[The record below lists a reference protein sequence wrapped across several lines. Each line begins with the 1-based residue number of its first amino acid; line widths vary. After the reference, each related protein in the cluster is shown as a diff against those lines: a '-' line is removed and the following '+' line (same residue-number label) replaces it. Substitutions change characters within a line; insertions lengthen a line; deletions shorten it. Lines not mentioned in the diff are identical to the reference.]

1 MSDVK
6 SKSEPPELT
15 LQQVRAAR
23 ALLAW
28 SQQDLAKAAKVAQS
42 TVADFERGVRQP
54 VPNNTAAMRNALV
67 DAGVNFLPGG
77 AVIGPPIPVI
87 KGAAKGSG
95 ARLIDATDLEQWA
108 ARRDAQGTFPML
120 LQKLVAATI
129 GPSEHIQFPA
139 NEAIQLPGWD
149 GLVYSERAAGYVPS
163 GHSGWELGVQRTAI
177 LKKAQDDYDKRTA
190 QSEPLDPAESTFVFV
205 TPRTWAKKDVWVK
218 ERRGEKSWKD
228 VRAYDATDL
237 VNWIERHP
245 SVGLWLAVQMGKRP
259 QGAHL
264 LEEIWTEW
272 SLATR
277 WPLSEDLVLAD
288 RDQEAAELL
297 KWLRGEP
304 STMALKA
311 ETADEAAAFVFAT
324 LRTLPPDLAAHYLS
338 RSVIATNAD
347 TARSLSDG
355 ADPLIIILLDP
366 DPGLAQRI
374 ARAGHFVILAYGDGE
389 HAWGEV
395 TTLPRPSREGVASGL
410 ISMGIVR
417 DHAEVLARD
426 SARSL
431 AILRRL
437 IPSVPGRLPSW
448 AREIPP
454 RTLLAALLAGGW
466 SEENEADRR
475 VLERLSGTAYREF
488 SQSLAKYVSALD
500 SPLRKIGETWK
511 IASRRDAWFL
521 LAKYLTASDLDAFQ
535 SAVVDVLGATDP
547 RFELAPD
554 ERWMA
559 AIDGKLPAHSP
570 SLRRGLGETLILL
583 AQFADRVT
591 TSPDGVRRSQMIV
604 RTLLKNATEERWWSL
619 ANDFRFLAE
628 AAPEMFLTMLDESLS
643 RNNPPILAL
652 FGFDQDPLFGSERLP
667 DLLWAMETLAW
678 SPKYISRGADL
689 LARLDEIDPGG
700 RFGNRPGRSLR
711 SIFLSWSPQT
721 FATYRERLKI
731 MDSLRVKHPA
741 AAWRL
746 LLQILPKDH
755 DSVSPSPPP
764 RWLDFSE
771 WQKESVTRRMIRT
784 AANDV
789 TTRVIE
795 DAGEDADRWCELI
808 DRIPDLGPDPSAA
821 IARLRVITP
830 KLRMSDGQD
839 KLRTQLRSLI
849 SRHRSYQDAGWAM
862 EPAELEA
869 LEEIY
874 DGLAPVDLV
883 ARHAWLFR
891 SDAKLPNLRKA
902 GWTEAR
908 NQLLKERQRVAL
920 ELYQTG
926 GLGAVFSL
934 AEQTTAP
941 GYIGEALRQAEIS
954 ADEQDMMIER
964 ALRQPEQRLHDL
976 AFGLV
981 SASVRE
987 RGQSWAQAL
996 VSRADTEEWGRAS
1009 VLTLLKALPQQ
1020 RWCWLLAESLGTD
1033 IEDQYWRDIPILWI
1047 EGGADDIAYA
1057 ARKLN
1062 AAQRAHHAIHLL
1074 GEHLK
1079 LGLPTQLLVETM
1091 QQALKDNG
1099 AARNDAGND
1108 AVMFQHFVVEILKYL
1123 DGRQDAD
1130 DETLR
1135 RIEWAYLRFLEYSE
1149 RQPVVLLKA
1158 MATSPEFFIDIMKMI
1173 YKPSEESGV
1182 VEGPASDPEDARKIG
1197 SQAYRLLRLWDR
1209 VPGSDDQGRIDF
1221 PALSSWVRR
1230 ARLLAVEAGREGIVD
1245 QKIGEVLSA
1254 STPDPDGSWPQR
1266 AVRDLIENM
1275 RNPDIESG
1283 FSIGL
1288 YNRRGVTAR
1297 GLRDGGELER
1307 SEVERYRNHAQA
1319 AELEWPRMAA
1329 LLERIADDYEREA
1342 QMHDLQA
1349 EKLDWE

>member
-6 SKSEPPELT
+6 PNSEPPELT

-28 SQQDLAKAAKVAQS
+28 SQQDLAKAANVAQS

-54 VPNNTAAMRNALV
+54 VPNNTAAIRNALV
-67 DAGVNFLPGG
+67 GAGVSFLPGG
-77 AVIGPPIPVI
+77 AVIGPPIPAL

-95 ARLIDATDLEQWA
+95 ARLVDATDLEQWA

-120 LQKLVAATI
+120 LHKLIAATI

-139 NEAIQLPGWD
+139 GESIQLPGWD
-149 GLVYSERAAGYVPS
+149 GLVYSEQKVGYVPL
-163 GHSGWELGVQRTAI
+163 GHSGWELGVQRNAI

-190 QSEPLDPAESTFVFV
+190 QPELLDPAESTFVFV
-205 TPRTWAKKDVWVK
+205 TPRTWTRKDVWAK
-218 ERRGEKSWKD
+218 ERRGEKAWKD

-264 LEEIWTEW
+264 LEEIWAEW

-288 RDQEAAELL
+288 RDREAADLL
-297 KWLRGEP
+297 QWLRGEP
-304 STMALKA
+304 SVMALQA
-311 ETADEAAAFVFAT
+311 ETADEAAAFAVAT
-324 LRTLPPDLAAHYLS
+324 LRTLPPDVAGHYLS

-374 ARAGHFVILAYGDGE
+374 ARAGHFALLAYGDGE
-389 HAWGEV
+389 HAWGDV
-395 TTLPRPSREGVASGL
+395 TTLPRPTREGITSGL
-410 ISMGIVR
+410 IGMGIVR
-417 DHAEVLARD
+417 DQAEVLARD
-426 SARSL
+426 AARSL
-431 AILRRL
+431 AVLRRL
-437 IPSVPGRLPSW
+437 IPSVPGRLPGW
-448 AREIPP
+448 ARETPP
-454 RTLLAALLAGGW
+454 RSLLAALLAGGW
-466 SEENEADRR
+466 SEENEADKR
-475 VLERLSGTAYREF
+475 VLEQLSGAPYREL
-488 SQSLAKYVSALD
+488 SQSLARYVSALD

-521 LAKYLTASDLDAFQ
+521 LARYLTASDLDAFQ

-547 RFELAPD
+547 RFEMEPD

-559 AIDGKLPAHSP
+559 GIDGKLPAHSP

-583 AQFADRVT
+583 ARFADRVT
-591 TSPDGVRRSQMIV
+591 PSPDGERRAQKIV
-604 RTLLKNATEERWWSL
+604 RTLLKDATEERWWSL
-619 ANDFRFLAE
+619 ANDFRLLAE
-628 AAPEMFLTMLDESLS
+628 AAPETFLNMLDESLS
-643 RNNPPILAL
+643 RNTPPIRAL
-652 FGFDQDPLFGSERLP
+652 FGVDEDPLFGSEKLP

-678 SPKYISRGADL
+678 SPKYIGRVAHL

-700 RFGNRPGRSLR
+700 RSGNRPGNSLR
-711 SIFLSWSPQT
+711 SIFLPWSPQT
-721 FATYRERLKI
+721 FARYRERLTVV
-731 MDSLRVKHPA
+731 DSLRVKHPE

-746 LLQILPKDH
+746 LLQILPKNH
-755 DSVSPSPPP
+755 DSVSPAPQP

-771 WQKESVTRRMIRT
+771 WEKESVTVRMIRKT
-784 AANDV
+784 AKEVSA
-789 TTRVIE
+789 RVIE

-821 IARLRVITP
+821 IARLRVIAP

-839 KLRTQLRSLI
+839 KLRTRLRSLI
-849 SRHRSYQDAGWAM
+849 ARHRSYQDAGWAM

-874 DGLAPVDLV
+874 HALAPVDPV
-883 ARHAWLFR
+883 ARHGWLFR

-902 GWTEAR
+902 GWQEAR
-908 NQLLKERQRVAL
+908 TELLKERQRVAL

-926 GLGAVFSL
+926 GLDAVFAL
-934 AEQTTAP
+934 AGQTTEP
-941 GYIGEALRQAEIS
+941 GYIGEALRQTGIPDDDQETIV
-954 ADEQDMMIER
+954 ER
-964 ALRQPEQRLHDL
+964 ALRQPDPRYHDL

-987 RGQSWAQAL
+987 RGQSWAEAL
-996 VSRADTEEWGRAS
+996 VLRANAEEWGGAS

-1020 RWCWLLAESLGTD
+1020 RWGWRLAESLGPD
-1033 IEDQYWRDIPILWI
+1033 IDDQYWRDIPILWI
-1047 EGGADDIAYA
+1047 EGSAEDIAFA
-1057 ARKLN
+1057 ATKLN
-1062 AAQRAHHAIHLL
+1062 AVQRAHHAIELL
-1074 GEHLK
+1074 GQHLQ
-1079 LGLPTQLLVETM
+1079 LGLPTQLLIDTLK
-1091 QQALKDNG
+1091 QAPGDSATSSK
-1099 AARNDAGND
+1099 AAGND
-1108 AVMFQHFVVEILKYL
+1108 AVMFQHYVVEILKCL

-1130 DETLR
+1130 EEVLM
-1135 RIEWAYLRFLEYSE
+1135 RIEWAYLRALEYSE
-1149 RQPVVLLKA
+1149 RQPIVLLKA
-1158 MATSPEFFIDIMKMI
+1158 LAARPEFFIEIMKRI
-1173 YKPSEESGV
+1173 YRSSEESGV
-1182 VEGPASDPEDARKIG
+1182 VEEPLGDPEDAENIG
-1197 SQAYRLLRLWDR
+1197 LQAYTLLRLWDR
-1209 VPGSDDQGRIDF
+1209 VPGSDDQGRIDS
-1221 PALSSWVRR
+1221 PALSNWVRR

-1245 QKIGEVLSA
+1245 QKIGDVLSA

-1266 AVRDLIENM
+1266 AVRDLIESM
-1275 RNPDIESG
+1275 RNSDIESG
-1283 FSIGL
+1283 FAIGL
-1288 YNRRGVTAR
+1288 YNRRGVTTR
-1297 GLRDGGELER
+1297 GLRDGGDLER
-1307 SEVERYRNHAQA
+1307 TEAARYRAYA
-1319 AELEWPRMAA
+1319 KAVELEWPRMAA

-1342 QMHDLQA
+1342 QMHDVRA
-1349 EKLDWE
+1349 EQLDWE